1 MTSMKDSA
9 SLRIPKTV
17 GNYNP
22 QHCLEFL
29 EKFDVELRDT
39 WPEMHTFVHEL
50 VVLHLGSGKKILRD
64 SGDITLIEG
73 AAESSQGLATPRRPA
88 TRSRTAPIPASPP
101 ARATS
106 GTALS
111 STQRETYIHMPAVW
125 ASWNKLLASFIR
137 MAFPEAARRT
147 IVRVCGDDGLY
158 TLEHLEARGRAAAG
172 SAFQLTLL
180 NKLELRQRRGV
191 GTPTVANWELYAQEL
206 HSLATSSGGVDE
218 AQLLIRLR
226 AGVYALPD
234 TISTRAVD
242 ASASA
247 TTPDAL
253 VTAVSAFLEAEEIR
267 TALTASYRAAT
278 DPRHDATSAPPHPAL
293 AASLSDDG
301 LLPALAAGMQ
311 RIWDPARHRPCSQRG
326 QPGCTDGRHFDFD
339 CPRRRDPPMNV
350 TPGGQPPRSTAA
362 VWSAMD
368 HSACLNWRR
377 GREGCDGR
385 HHLPQCP
392 LPPLPRTAG
401 AVALEDEDAPP
412 PPPAP
417 ALTVTPTISAAEADF
432 AELFSLAG
440 PAEMRM
446 PALTVRT
453 VHDDV
458 SRCDGCDDH
467 DGYATA
473 SECGDDSDTYV
484 LADEDSS

>member
-1 MTSMKDSA
+1 MKDST
-9 SLRIPKTV
+9 SSRIPKTV

-29 EKFDVELRDT
+29 EKFDVELRDS

-73 AAESSQGLATPRRPA
+73 AAESTQGLATPRRPA

-111 STQRETYIHMPAVW
+111 STQRDTYIHMPAIW
-125 ASWNKLLASFIR
+125 HSWNKALASHIR

-180 NKLELRQRRGV
+180 NKLELRQRRGI
-191 GTPTVANWELYAQEL
+191 GPPTVANWEQYAQDL
-206 HSLATSSGGVDE
+206 QSLATSSGGVDD

-226 AGVYALPD
+226 AGVYALPEAV
-234 TISTRAVD
+234 STRAVD
-242 ASASA
+242 ASATA
-247 TTPDAL
+247 ATPDAL
-253 VTAVSAFLEAEEIR
+253 VAAVSAFLEAEELR
-267 TALTASYRAAT
+267 TALTTSYRAAA
-278 DPRHDATSAPPHPAL
+278 PAPPLPLPHPTM
-293 AASLSDDG
+293 AASALNDG
-301 LLPALAAGMQ
+301 LLPALAAEHA
-311 RIWDPARHRPCSQRG
+311 REWDQARHRPCSRHG
-326 QPGCTDGRHFDFD
+326 QHGCTDGRHFDFQ
-339 CPRRRDPPMNV
+339 CPSRRDPPMNV
-350 TPGGQPPRSTAA
+350 KPGGPSSRPTAA
-362 VWSAMD
+362 AWSAMD

-392 LPPLPRTAG
+392 LSPLPRTAG
-401 AVALEDEDAPP
+401 AVAPADIEEAPP
-412 PPPAP
+412 TP
-417 ALTVTPTISAAEADF
+417 ALTIIPVAQSPAERDF
-432 AELFSLAG
+432 TALFS
-440 PAEMRM
+440 PAAPAMVTL
-446 PALTVRT
+446 PALHVTAVA
-453 VHDDV
+453 DDA
-458 SRCDGCDDH
+458 SRCGGCDDY
-467 DGYATA
+467 DGYETA

>member
-1 MTSMKDSA
+1 
-9 SLRIPKTV
+9 
-17 GNYNP
+17 
-22 QHCLEFL
+22 
-29 EKFDVELRDT
+29 
-39 WPEMHTFVHEL
+39 
-50 VVLHLGSGKKILRD
+50 
-64 SGDITLIEG
+64 
-73 AAESSQGLATPRRPA
+73 
-88 TRSRTAPIPASPP
+88 
-101 ARATS
+101 
-106 GTALS
+106 
-111 STQRETYIHMPAVW
+111 
-125 ASWNKLLASFIR
+125 
-137 MAFPEAARRT
+137 
-147 IVRVCGDDGLY
+147 
-158 TLEHLEARGRAAAG
+158 
-172 SAFQLTLL
+172 
-180 NKLELRQRRGV
+180 
-191 GTPTVANWELYAQEL
+191 
-206 HSLATSSGGVDE
+206 
-218 AQLLIRLR
+218 
-226 AGVYALPD
+226 
-234 TISTRAVD
+234 
-242 ASASA
+242 
-247 TTPDAL
+247 
-253 VTAVSAFLEAEEIR
+253 
-267 TALTASYRAAT
+267 
-278 DPRHDATSAPPHPAL
+278 
-293 AASLSDDG
+293 
-301 LLPALAAGMQ
+301 
-311 RIWDPARHRPCSQRG
+311 
-326 QPGCTDGRHFDFD
+326 
-339 CPRRRDPPMNV
+339 MNV
-350 TPGGQPPRSTAA
+350 TANGQPPRPTAA

>member
-1 MTSMKDSA
+1 MKDST
-9 SLRIPKTV
+9 SSRIPKTV
-17 GNYNP
+17 GSYNP
-22 QHCLEFL
+22 QHCLAFL
-29 EKFDVELRDT
+29 EKFDIELRDT

-73 AAESSQGLATPRRPA
+73 AAESTQGLATPRRPA

-101 ARATS
+101 ARAMS

-125 ASWNKLLASFIR
+125 ASWNKVLASHIR
-137 MAFPEAARRT
+137 MCFPEAARRT

-158 TLEHLEARGRAAAG
+158 TLEHLEARGRATAG
-172 SAFQLTLL
+172 SAFQLSLL

-191 GTPTVANWELYAQEL
+191 GEPTVANWEQYAQDL
-206 HSLATSSGGVDE
+206 HSLATSSGGVDD

-226 AGVYALPD
+226 AGVYALPEA
-234 TISTRAVD
+234 ISSRAID
-242 ASASA
+242 ASATA

-253 VTAVSAFLEAEEIR
+253 MAAVSSFLEAEELR
-267 TALTASYRAAT
+267 TALAASYRVAA
-278 DPRHDATSAPPHPAL
+278 PATPLPPPHPAM
-293 AASLSDDG
+293 AASALDDG
-301 LLPALAAGMQ
+301 LLPALAAGIP
-311 RIWDPARHRPCSQRG
+311 RVWDPARHRQCSQHG
-326 QPGCTDGRHFDFD
+326 QPGCPDGRHFDFD
-339 CPRRRDPPMNV
+339 CPRRRDPSMNI
-350 TPGGQPPRSTAA
+350 TANGQPPRPTAA

-401 AVALEDEDAPP
+401 AVTLEDEDTPP

-417 ALTVTPTISAAEADF
+417 ALTVIPTVSAAEADF
-432 AELFSLAG
+432 AKLFSTVGA
-440 PAEMRM
+440 AEMKL
-446 PALTVRT
+446 PALTVRA
-453 VHDDV
+453 VADDV
-458 SRCDGCDDH
+458 LRCGDCDDY

-473 SECGDDSDTYV
+473 SECGDDGDTYV